1 MDCSRRGRGKGKQQS
16 QVGKVTYGDKDMK
29 AGVRRILLVIAGG
42 FLLLIVLE
50 AGIYNWRLLLS
61 MRYKNLTEL
70 DRQLSWK
77 RDELLVERAALLN
90 PERLQNVGTELGL
103 EPIPLQRFSVVR
115 LDSDVSGGEQYVCME
130 Q

>member
-1 MDCSRRGRGKGKQQS
+1 
-16 QVGKVTYGDKDMK
+16 MK

-61 MRYKNLTEL
+61 MRYMNLTEL

-77 RDELLVERAALLN
+77 RDELLVEKAALLN

-103 EPIPLQRFSVVR
+103 APIPLQRFSVVI